1 MFKKISNQKCVNDVI
16 ADEVGHCISDSS
28 GNPDV
33 TWIPG
38 YKSEWNCLCTDD
50 CWGLRCIYQVS
61 WLHIAHWDHAKKNN
75 FESLSERPLEMC
87 YYV

>member
-50 CWGLRCIYQVS
+50 C
-61 WLHIAHWDHAKKNN
+61 
-75 FESLSERPLEMC
+75 
-87 YYV
+87 